1 MNWSCYKL
9 KAFNKKIK
17 PKHVT
22 KTKYKPYEIR
32 RKGKTVIRYDV
43 GIIHNIKKQSNF
55 TKIGFIFFKF
65 IKKVKI

>member
-1 MNWSCYKL
+1 M

-32 RKGKTVIRYDV
+32 RKGKLLLDMMLELY
-43 GIIHNIKKQSNF
+43 IILKNKAILQKLDLLFLNL
-55 TKIGFIFFKF
+55 
-65 IKKVKI
+65 